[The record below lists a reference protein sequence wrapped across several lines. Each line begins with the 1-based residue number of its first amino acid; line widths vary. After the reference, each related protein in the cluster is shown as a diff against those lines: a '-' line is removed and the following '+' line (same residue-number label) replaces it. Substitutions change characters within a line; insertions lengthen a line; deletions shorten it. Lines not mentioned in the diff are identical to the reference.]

1 MLTVEILLWSQA
13 LKLLEH
19 PGYIVGRSGPAP
31 VVQSLLM
38 NSIVLAGGKGQRLG
52 RDKLSE
58 VVGGRPLIQRVVD
71 VVGLV
76 SDQVLLVVARGQSQP
91 AVSSCVETR
100 TTTDIYPGKSALGG
114 IYTGLVSS
122 DSLRNLVVAADMP
135 FLNPSLLRHLM
146 SLSADSDVVMP
157 VVDDE
162 IEPLHAI
169 YSRDCLDP
177 IRVQL
182 EEGSLKIR
190 DFLGR
195 VKVRYVETAE
205 IERFDPEHLSFFNI
219 NTPADLRRARS
230 ILGETGQH

>member
-1 MLTVEILLWSQA
+1 
-13 LKLLEH
+13 
-19 PGYIVGRSGPAP
+19 VG
-31 VVQSLLM
+31 QSLLM

-58 VVGGRPLIQRVVD
+58 VVGGRTLIQRVVD
-71 VVGLV
+71 AVGLV
-76 SDQVLLVVARGQSQP
+76 SDQILLVIARGQSQP
-91 AVSSCVETR
+91 VVSSCVETR
-100 TTTDIYPGKSALGG
+100 TMADLYPGKSALGG

-122 DSLRNLVVAADMP
+122 ASPHSLVVAADMP

-157 VVDDE
+157 LVNGE

-169 YSRDCLDP
+169 YSRDCLEP
-177 IRVQL
+177 VRAQL

-195 VKVRYVETAE
+195 VKVRYVESAE
-205 IERFDPEHLSFFNI
+205 IEMFDPEHLSFFNI